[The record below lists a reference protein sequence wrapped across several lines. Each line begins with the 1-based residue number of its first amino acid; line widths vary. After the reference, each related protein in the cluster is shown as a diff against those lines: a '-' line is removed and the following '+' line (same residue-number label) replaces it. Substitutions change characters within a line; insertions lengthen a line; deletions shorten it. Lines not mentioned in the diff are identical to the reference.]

1 MKALRVYKDAVL
13 KVEDIPEPIVDDN
26 SVKVKVAACGVCG
39 SDIPR
44 IFDNKAH
51 YYPIVLGHEFSGCIA
66 ELGRNVKDLNVGDH
80 VVVAPLLPCHQ
91 CIDCQNGNFSLCKNY
106 SFIGSRVQGAMAEYV
121 VVPAENVIVIDKSID
136 LRDAAIIEPLT
147 VALHAFNQNHY
158 VSNKK
163 VAILGMGT
171 IGCLCA
177 QVARAKGANHITAFV
192 RNDKHNELAIKCG
205 VDSIIDTSKI
215 DWQSRVDSITEGR
228 GYDFVFETAGSS
240 QTIKQCFEI
249 AANKSH
255 VCMIGTPK
263 NEVSFTVKE
272 WELINRKEF
281 YLTGS
286 WMSYSAPFPGSAW
299 NEAVELLRNK
309 DVIIHDGICCKKYGL
324 IEAANSLKDVREKC
338 NDKGRFTVI
347 NKR

>member
-66 ELGRNVKDLNVGDH
+66 ELGRNVKDLHVGDH

-147 VALHAFNQNHY
+147 VALHAFYQNQY
-158 VSNKK
+158 VPKK
-163 VAILGMGT
+163 MVAILGMGT
-171 IGCLCA
+171 IGYLCA
-177 QVARAKGANHITAFV
+177 QVARAKGASHITAFV

-215 DWQSRVDSITEGR
+215 DWLREVNSLTKGR

-263 NEVSFTVKE
+263 NEVRFSVKE
-272 WELINRKEF
+272 WELMNRKEF
-281 YLTGS
+281 YMTGS
-286 WMSYSAPFPGSAW
+286 WMSYSAPFPGSEW
-299 NEAVELLRNK
+299 DEAVELLKNSQ
-309 DVIIHDGICCKKYGL
+309 CKIYDNLVNRRAGFNDMLKYL
-324 IEAANSLKDVREKC
+324 NHSANIS
-338 NDKGRFTVI
+338 KGRPLVVLE
-347 NKR
+347 